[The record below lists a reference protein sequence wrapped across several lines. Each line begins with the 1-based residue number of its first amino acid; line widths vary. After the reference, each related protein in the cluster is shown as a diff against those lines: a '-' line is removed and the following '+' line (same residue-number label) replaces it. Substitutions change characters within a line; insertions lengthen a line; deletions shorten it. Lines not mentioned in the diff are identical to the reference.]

1 MRTQYDHLIRTLA
14 NNIRTFRREAGY
26 SQEQFALEADVD
38 RTFVSQ
44 IERMVANPS
53 LRTIARLADV
63 LGISVNTLLQEST
76 PRQNSR

>member
-1 MRTQYDHLIRTLA
+1 
-14 NNIRTFRREAGY
+14 
-26 SQEQFALEADVD
+26 
-38 RTFVSQ
+38 
-44 IERMVANPS
+44 MVANPS